1 MEPLVSQPL
10 AGADRLAWINA
21 HAGEDAALTRHRRTD
36 AERGETLQGVVCNR
50 RSLILPTMRVAHRAS
65 LVPGQLTRRIGRTVT
80 ATSRSGRALN

>member
-1 MEPLVSQPL
+1 MNVPPRSVRRMEPLVSQPL
-10 AGADRLAWINA
+10 
-21 HAGEDAALTRHRRTD
+21 AGEDAALTRHRRTD